1 MNLSPDTANL
11 ILDGNEKKV
20 SLAEIKINDILR
32 VKPGEKIPVD
42 GKITEGNS
50 NVDESMITGE
60 PIPVE
65 KNRRQSDI
73 RND

>member
-1 MNLSPDTANL
+1 L
-11 ILDGNEKKV
+11 LDGNEKKV

-65 KNRRQSDI
+65 KNRR
-73 RND
+73 